1 MLIGSSTS
9 HILQLVTSAAADIE
23 AAVSI
28 VAVSTATPPVVDGTV
43 TGPLLIASITSATTT
58 AIVTGAASLIKRV
71 IEQSYR
77 NNHGSTSCDVTVQ
90 RTDGTS
96 TETVVKVTLLAGEAL
111 ICNGAGTWLH
121 YDTNGAIYPS
131 VGNLAT
137 QAEQEAG
144 TATDK
149 YVSPGRQQFHPS
161 ALKCWGKAS
170 GDGTTLHAN
179 YNVTNL
185 TDTGTGQL
193 TVNIATDMS
202 SVHYAI
208 NTTIE
213 RVATSLAVAN
223 VDNGGLL
230 RNASQAAGAFQVEN
244 YDDTATTH
252 VAQDPATYHWQCAGD
267 Q

>member
-9 HILQLVTSAAADIE
+9 HILQLVTSASADVE

-58 AIVTGAASLIKRV
+58 PIVTGAASLIKRV

-77 NNHGSTSCDVTVQ
+77 NNHGSTTCDVTVQ

-96 TETVVKVTLLAGEAL
+96 TETVVKATLLAGEAL
-111 ICNGAGTWLH
+111 VCNGAGTWLH

-149 YVSPGRQQFHPS
+149 YVSPGRQQYHPS
-161 ALKCWGKAS
+161 AIKCWGKAS

-202 SVHYAI
+202 SVHYSV
-208 NTTIE
+208 TTSVE

-230 RNASQAAGAFQVEN
+230 RNASQAAGAFQIEN

-252 VAQDPATYHWQCAGD
+252 VAQDPTAYHWQCAGD